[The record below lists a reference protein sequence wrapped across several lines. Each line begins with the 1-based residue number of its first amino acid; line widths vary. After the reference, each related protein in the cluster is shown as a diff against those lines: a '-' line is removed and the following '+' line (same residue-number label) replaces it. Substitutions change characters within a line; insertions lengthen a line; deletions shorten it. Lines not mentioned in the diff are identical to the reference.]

1 MDLRYSVP
9 FLDHSVRQWPLEA
22 RLLRWLTFVWL
33 ALGLIVLF
41 SASYAVAD
49 ADPQIQD
56 GFHFLKRQLMWVGVG
71 LVGFQ
76 VVVHC
81 PLRRLLN
88 LSPRLFLIVLG
99 LIILTFIPGLG
110 QTELG
115 ATRWIGFGPIRIQPS
130 EFIKPFLILQG
141 ALLFGQWKRLTWTAR
156 LSWLGFF
163 CITLIGILMQPN
175 LSTTA
180 LCGISLWLIA
190 LASGLRYSYL
200 VTTALGGML
209 LGTLSI
215 MLREYQ
221 RRRVMSFLNP
231 WLDPQGDGYQLTQ
244 SLMAIGSGGATGN
257 GFGLSMQKMFY
268 LPIQETDFI
277 FSVFAEE
284 FGFVGCVLL
293 IGLLVVYATL
303 ALRVAQQSERPV
315 YRLVA
320 VGAMILLVGQALFNI
335 GVAIGALPTTGLP
348 FPFFSYGGSSMI
360 ASLIIAGL
368 LIRVAREAKDD
379 NVVTMSDRRSGI

>member
-1 MDLRYSVP
+1 
-9 FLDHSVRQWPLEA
+9 
-22 RLLRWLTFVWL
+22 
-33 ALGLIVLF
+33 
-41 SASYAVAD
+41 
-49 ADPQIQD
+49 
-56 GFHFLKRQLMWVGVG
+56 
-71 LVGFQ
+71 
-76 VVVHC
+76 
-81 PLRRLLN
+81 
-88 LSPRLFLIVLG
+88 
-99 LIILTFIPGLG
+99 
-110 QTELG
+110 
-115 ATRWIGFGPIRIQPS
+115 
-130 EFIKPFLILQG
+130 
-141 ALLFGQWKRLTWTAR
+141 
-156 LSWLGFF
+156 
-163 CITLIGILMQPN
+163 
-175 LSTTA
+175 
-180 LCGISLWLIA
+180 
-190 LASGLRYSYL
+190 
-200 VTTALGGML
+200 
-209 LGTLSI
+209 